1 MLFFQQMLNAVAENL
16 VEFIDVAA
24 RIFTGVE
31 QNAVDCQFV
40 ADIDGTGKVCMHTE
54 IVRFADC
61 TSGVVHL
68 RKNPFFFKIFYGL
81 QIQISVCNGSLKNA
95 VIQSRVHAG
104 IGQQLQRRII
114 NQDWTGNH
122 FFADVDKFLKVSIPE
137 NCKIQLTSPFDKFG
151 INILKSIKSFGQ
163 FHISLNKNSILTQI
177 SRVRC
182 LRAKYNKRKIGFCNI
197 RRIDIVWFYF
207 TAVSGYLCRIV
218 ELICDIQIISRQI
231 FHMSW

>member
-1 MLFFQQMLNAVAENL
+1 M
-16 VEFIDVAA
+16 A
-24 RIFTGVE
+24 RAKSACIRKF
-31 QNAVDCQFV
+31 
-40 ADIDGTGKVCMHTE
+40 
-54 IVRFADC
+54 VRFADC

-68 RKNPFFFKIFYGL
+68 CKNPFFFKIFYGF

-151 INILKSIKSFGQ
+151 ITFWRALNPSASSISVWIKT
-163 FHISLNKNSILTQI
+163 SILTQI

-231 FHMSW
+231 FHMPW